1 MKKEKREGREV
12 GRRKR
17 DQMAVEEWFV
27 KDWRVG
33 AMNEEKR
40 EEKILRDDNLTG
52 RKEDIIII
60 IVGWR

>member
-27 KDWRVG
+27 EDWRVG

-40 EEKILRDDNLTG
+40 EEKIQR
-52 RKEDIIII
+52 
-60 IVGWR
+60 